1 MSIIMKIQE
10 LIHKEIASGCHD
22 SSVFGGFSAHLL
34 AWAKDRQLEQIAD
47 LAKSYHRSPL
57 SQRPRLLE
65 QISSLLEEENAG
77 DKEAFS
83 HQDSVHT
90 LAAAPAQQINIPLTQ
105 LKDIGT
111 KRAALFHKL
120 NIASTQDLLAFYPR
134 AYQDRRLITPIQQL
148 QIGALASIR
157 GTVLSTDIHKTR
169 GRLTILRCYLKD
181 DTGIMPAI
189 WFNQPFLQKK
199 FWQGRELI
207 VYGKVEKRA
216 GTLELLVQDY
226 QIADDKDHTEI
237 PLRILPV
244 YSATEG
250 LNQKAIRNAV
260 SNAWALCQNSIADIV
275 PADLQQKHGLLSRH
289 DALQNIHFPLDFESI
304 EQARHTLVYEELLIL
319 QLAMLRNRPGLRSTE
334 FKRAQPLI
342 ADAQLLQKFLAL
354 LPYSLTAAQQR
365 VIQEIYADMNRD
377 QPMSR
382 LLQGDVGSG
391 KTIVAAAAIAK
402 CCLNNQQ
409 AAMMAPT
416 ELLAAQ
422 HYQSLSPILEQMGI
436 DHALLTSGSPAAE
449 KRAVLQGLREGQIA
463 FVVGTHALIQD
474 KVEFANLG
482 LAITDEQHRFG
493 VAQRA
498 RLRGNLLTD
507 MLIMTATPIPRTL
520 AMTLYAEMSIS
531 VIDELPP
538 GRQPVKTYAVD
549 FSYEER
555 IHHFIGKEAR
565 RGRQI
570 FIVCPLI
577 EQSETLD
584 LAAATSYYQQLRE
597 EIFPDLHIG
606 LLHGR
611 MSAADKDQTMRD
623 FRSHKTDILVAT
635 TVIEVGIDIPNASIM
650 LIRNAERFGLAQLHQ
665 LRGRIGRGKQD
676 GHCILLHNARGEI
689 AKARLEIIS
698 KTNDGFVLAEED
710 LRLRGAGEVFGTRQH
725 GIPSLKI
732 ADIFR
737 DQSLLKAAHEDAAAI
752 AAGTDASSPAL
763 EEAVTKMQKLFS

>member
-1 MSIIMKIQE
+1 
-10 LIHKEIASGCHD
+10 
-22 SSVFGGFSAHLL
+22 
-34 AWAKDRQLEQIAD
+34 
-47 LAKSYHRSPL
+47 
-57 SQRPRLLE
+57 
-65 QISSLLEEENAG
+65 
-77 DKEAFS
+77 
-83 HQDSVHT
+83 
-90 LAAAPAQQINIPLTQ
+90 
-105 LKDIGT
+105 
-111 KRAALFHKL
+111 
-120 NIASTQDLLAFYPR
+120 
-134 AYQDRRLITPIQQL
+134 
-148 QIGALASIR
+148 
-157 GTVLSTDIHKTR
+157 
-169 GRLTILRCYLKD
+169 
-181 DTGIMPAI
+181 
-189 WFNQPFLQKK
+189 
-199 FWQGRELI
+199 
-207 VYGKVEKRA
+207 
-216 GTLELLVQDY
+216 
-226 QIADDKDHTEI
+226 
-237 PLRILPV
+237 
-244 YSATEG
+244 
-250 LNQKAIRNAV
+250 
-260 SNAWALCQNSIADIV
+260 
-275 PADLQQKHGLLSRH
+275 
-289 DALQNIHFPLDFESI
+289 
-304 EQARHTLVYEELLIL
+304 
-319 QLAMLRNRPGLRSTE
+319 
-334 FKRAQPLI
+334 
-342 ADAQLLQKFLAL
+342 
-354 LPYSLTAAQQR
+354 
-365 VIQEIYADMNRD
+365 
-377 QPMSR
+377 
-382 LLQGDVGSG
+382 
-391 KTIVAAAAIAK
+391 
-402 CCLNNQQ
+402 
-409 AAMMAPT
+409 
-416 ELLAAQ
+416 
-422 HYQSLSPILEQMGI
+422 
-436 DHALLTSGSPAAE
+436 
-449 KRAVLQGLREGQIA
+449 
-463 FVVGTHALIQD
+463 
-474 KVEFANLG
+474 
-482 LAITDEQHRFG
+482 
-493 VAQRA
+493 
-498 RLRGNLLTD
+498 